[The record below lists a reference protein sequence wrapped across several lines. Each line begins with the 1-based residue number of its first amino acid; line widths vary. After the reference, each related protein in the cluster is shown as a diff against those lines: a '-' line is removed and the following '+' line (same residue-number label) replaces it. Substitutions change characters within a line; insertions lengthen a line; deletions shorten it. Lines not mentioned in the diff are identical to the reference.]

1 MASSPSS
8 PAPPLPPD
16 DLIPDQSRIRDAD
29 GFLGTIRY
37 VGPVASAKKTTELYA
52 GVEWDDASRGKH
64 DGSVVCRRTNGI
76 VRHFRCLNGARNVRR
91 SNNYGG
97 GGAVFGV
104 NASVSASISS
114 SIISSSSSSTSAAGS
129 FLRLSKRNADWDTGV
144 PLTDTLLRGRY
155 VPPDAELVAPAN
167 VLPHHALTSSGRAK
181 PIEFLG
187 EMKIRRRQQ
196 PDKLASVS
204 LRSMGISAAP
214 PRGMDEVMEF
224 AHLTEMDLAGN
235 LLCRWEDVVDIMTCF
250 PNLVKVGLAGNR
262 IGDVH
267 VLLGQDDDDA
277 IAKGGQFD
285 KIQAL
290 NLNGT
295 GIASFRTVAWVG
307 SAMPDLEELCLA
319 HCDLSDLD
327 TYDCADSNAASS
339 GAAYDVIDDSI
350 AKATLV
356 DGPILRPISGLLAN
370 LRFLDLSDCNITS
383 WTHQIGRLARSLSQL
398 TDLILNDNPI
408 GVVDPFQVNNDPDDC
423 IYFTALTTLQLTN
436 AGITSWSSIDVL
448 NDFPNLKSLR
458 FRNNPITSSISAAEA
473 RSVTIAR
480 LPNLQY
486 LNASPIGDKE
496 RVDSERRYVSTVA
509 RELLMA
515 ETAVAAAMEGK
526 SKKDVAAAKKE
537 RTAAILA
544 DHPLFNQLTAKHQDA
559 MSAARA
565 AASSGNAAGGSLSHD
580 AINVTI
586 RSMAASSCSTETLRR
601 RLPGSLAVG
610 RVKILCSRAFGLD
623 VDLQTLHFRSGDGA
637 DAFPTELDDDDN
649 ALSYYGVTDGAEILM
664 NEIDVEAR
672 KRDEEREKA
681 LQEQRIEEQNVL
693 LELKYPHLHSGHMR
707 C

>member
-1 MASSPSS
+1 MAASSQP
-8 PAPPLPPD
+8 PPPLPPTD
-16 DLIPDQSRIRDAD
+16 DLTPDRTRIRDAD
-29 GFLGTIRY
+29 GFLGTLRY
-37 VGPVASAKKTTELYA
+37 VGPVASAKKTAELYA

-76 VRHFRCLNGARNVRR
+76 VRHFRCRNGARNVRR
-91 SNNYGG
+91 SNNHGG
-97 GGAVFGV
+97 SGGAMSGE
-104 NASVSASISS
+104 NAAISGAISS
-114 SIISSSSSSTSAAGS
+114 STAGS
-129 FLRLSKRNADWDTGV
+129 FLRLTKRNADWDTGV
-144 PLTDTLLRGRY
+144 PLTHTLLRGRY

-187 EMKIRRRQQ
+187 EMKIRSRQQ

-204 LRSMGISAAP
+204 LRSMGIRAAP
-214 PRGMDEVMEF
+214 PGGKDEVGEF
-224 AHLTEMDLAGN
+224 GHLTEMDLAGN
-235 LLCRWEDVVDIMTCF
+235 LLCRWDDVLDILRCF

-262 IGDVH
+262 IGDVA
-267 VLLGQDDDDA
+267 VNNNDA
-277 IAKGGQFD
+277 IAKEGEFD
-285 KIQAL
+285 KIRVL

-295 GIASFRTVAWVG
+295 NITSFRTVAWVG
-307 SAMPDLEELCLA
+307 SAMPNLQELCLA

-327 TYDCADSNAASS
+327 SYDNYDCVDDPS
-339 GAAYDVIDDSI
+339 GAANDDIDDIDDSM
-350 AKATLV
+350 AKVTLN
-356 DGPILRPISGLLAN
+356 DPIPRPMSGALAN
-370 LRFLDLSDCNITS
+370 LCFLDLSDCNIAS
-383 WTHQIGRLARSLSQL
+383 WTQQVGRLARSLPHL

-408 GVVDPFQVNNDPDDC
+408 GVVEAFGGNADGEDC
-423 IYFTALTTLQLTN
+423 QYFSSLTTLQLTN
-436 AGITSWSSIDVL
+436 AGIASWSSIDVL

-473 RSVTIAR
+473 RSVAIAR

-496 RVDSERRYVSTVA
+496 RTDSERRYVSTVA

-515 ETAVAAAMEGK
+515 ETAAAAAEMGEGN
-526 SKKDVAAAKKE
+526 SDREEDVVAAAKTE

-544 DHPLFNQLTAKHQDA
+544 NHPLFDQLTAKHQDA
-559 MSAARA
+559 MAAARA
-565 AASSGNAAGGSLSHD
+565 AASGGNTAGGSLSHD

-586 RSMAASSCSTETLRR
+586 RSMAASSCSAEPLRR

-649 ALSYYGVTDGAEILM
+649 AFSYYGVTDGAEILM

-672 KRDEEREKA
+672 KRDEEREKI
-681 LQEQRIEEQNVL
+681 LQERRIEEQERTATALQSAQTKAFEV
-693 LELKYPHLHSGHMR
+693 KA
-707 C
+707 